1 VVNSSGSYPLTLSS
15 SAGCDSIVTTILE
28 VIPPI
33 NFDVNVSICS
43 GAVYKL
49 PDGTIVN
56 SSGIYPTTFQSNA
69 GCDSII
75 TTYLTVIEPIL
86 FTQDVSICEGETFKL
101 PDGTAV
107 TLANTYTNILEAA
120 SGCDSVVTTNLN
132 VQNAIDLIV
141 SGDTSICAGQSV
153 ILTASGASTI
163 NWQASSGL
171 LSTSGNTVTAIPND
185 SVMVYITANEGVC
198 SASDSLFITLLPR
211 PEISIQALGTIIC
224 LGDSIELSANGAE
237 TYVWNSLSNLSCDTC
252 QTIFATPSDT
262 SIITLSGL
270 LGTCWDTTA
279 FTIYPILP
287 IVAQIT
293 GDTAICEGQSLTLVA
308 SGGLEYNWSSGDST
322 STIVLNPSEA
332 MEVSVI
338 VNTGLCYD
346 STSFNFEVNP
356 NPLVYT
362 GLDTTIT
369 FGTTAQIQASSS
381 NQIMW
386 EFNATLS
393 CEDCLSPIASPLETT
408 TYCATTVNEFGCFYT
423 DCILITVDTL
433 CKDLFI
439 PNVFAPIEGG
449 HAENDCFKLYGTNCI
464 GSMTL
469 SVFDRWGEKVF
480 VSTSVDAC
488 WDGTYKGKALNTGVY
503 IYYFTA
509 ELITGETLN
518 KQGNLTLLR

>member
-1 VVNSSGSYPLTLSS
+1 
-15 SAGCDSIVTTILE
+15 
-28 VIPPI
+28 
-33 NFDVNVSICS
+33 
-43 GAVYKL
+43 
-49 PDGTIVN
+49 
-56 SSGIYPTTFQSNA
+56 
-69 GCDSII
+69 
-75 TTYLTVIEPIL
+75 
-86 FTQDVSICEGETFKL
+86 
-101 PDGTAV
+101 
-107 TLANTYTNILEAA
+107 
-120 SGCDSVVTTNLN
+120 
-132 VQNAIDLIV
+132 
-141 SGDTSICAGQSV
+141 
-153 ILTASGASTI
+153 
-163 NWQASSGL
+163 
-171 LSTSGNTVTAIPND
+171 
-185 SVMVYITANEGVC
+185 MVYITATEGVC

-237 TYVWNSLSNLSCDTC
+237 TYIWSSLSNLSCDTC

-279 FTIYPILP
+279 FTIYPIVP

-308 SGGLEYNWSSGDST
+308 SGGLEFNWSSGDST

-346 STSFNFEVNP
+346 TTAFDFDVNP
-356 NPLVYT
+356 NPIVYT

-381 NQIMW
+381 NQITW
-386 EFNATLS
+386 EFNSTLS
-393 CEDCLSPIASPLETT
+393 CDDCLTPIASPLETT
-408 TYCATTVNEFGCFYT
+408 SYCATTVNEFGCSYN

-480 VSTSVDAC
+480 ISTSVDAC
-488 WDGTYKGKALNTGVY
+488 WDGTYKGKVLNTGVY